1 MIYVTP
7 FTRRLTP
14 IIRYKVGDRAIWLK
28 EKCSCGRT
36 TPVFKLLG
44 RSDDTL
50 RIGFDSIDY
59 EYMQKAV
66 GKTGKLS
73 SSVQMEKIR
82 EAGRDRLIVR
92 AETNAPEAEYAEIA
106 KLLENEIMKNRDT
119 LRESILNGAVRPL
132 KIEILKYGDIAR
144 NPRTGKLT
152 RVIDALVSG

>member
-1 MIYVTP
+1 
-7 FTRRLTP
+7 
-14 IIRYKVGDRAIWLK
+14 RAIWLK

-92 AETNAPEAEYAEIA
+92 AETNAPQAEYAEIA